1 MIGRTV
7 SHYRILKKLGSGGM
21 GVVYEAEDVNL
32 GRHVAAKFLP
42 EELYRDERALE
53 RFERE
58 ARAASLLNHPN
69 ICAIYEIEED
79 EGKPFLVMELL
90 EGEDLKQRIRGGRV
104 EIEDTLEFGIQIA
117 DALDAAHSEGI
128 VHRDIKPANIFI
140 TKRGQVRLLDFGLA
154 KVSVNDATTMTNGHS
169 IAVGKAGTSKAS
181 PYTDETLTATSV
193 IPGTAI
199 YMSPEQAR
207 GEQLDARSDLFSFGV
222 VLYEMATG
230 QKPFAGRNSTFVV
243 DAILNQKPIT
253 PLKWNPKLPKGFE
266 SVVGKAL
273 EKKRD
278 QRYQNARDLRSDLQQ
293 LKRESESNVTAVSGA
308 KLPSSRGTFSWWS
321 PRHIYLQLGIAGAI
335 AMLLLL
341 TTLWWAQHGK
351 PPVPVAQAQ
360 QQSLSQS
367 QSIAVL
373 PLADVNAVSGSKSL
387 DPLRFALSD
396 GVAAAL
402 TRTRALQVRPVS
414 VSAKFADTNLDAAH
428 AGQELGVATILTGHY
443 LRQDGQLRVTLQ
455 AIDVKSNSVLWESS
469 VAGANENEVQEK
481 LGAQIRQGLMP
492 LLARPAGQ

>member
-21 GVVYEAEDVNL
+21 GVVYEAEDINL

-42 EELYRDERALE
+42 QELYQDERALE

-90 EGEDLKQRIRGGRV
+90 EGEDLKQRIRGGRLDIEEAL
-104 EIEDTLEFGIQIA
+104 EIAIQIA

-154 KVSVNDATTMTNGHS
+154 KVGVHDATTMGNGHGMAS
-169 IAVGKAGTSKAS
+169 IS
-181 PYTDETLTATSV
+181 TDETLTATSV
-193 IPGTAI
+193 IPGTAV

-207 GEQLDARSDLFSFGV
+207 GEQLDGRSDLFSFGV

-230 QKPFAGRNSTFVV
+230 QKPFAGRNSVFIV
-243 DAILNQKPIT
+243 DAILNHKPIT

-266 SVVGKAL
+266 SVIGKAL

-278 QRYQNARDLRSDLQQ
+278 HRYQNARELRGDLQQ
-293 LKRESESNVTAVSGA
+293 LKRESESNVTAVSA
-308 KLPSSRGTFSWWS
+308 TKRLPSARGAFSWWS

-335 AMLLLL
+335 AMLLLV
-341 TTLWWAQHGK
+341 TTLWWAQRGK
-351 PPVPVAQAQ
+351 NPRQ
-360 QQSLSQS
+360 
-367 QSIAVL
+367 L
-373 PLADVNAVSGSKSL
+373 PICRSA
-387 DPLRFALSD
+387 PLRCCRWWMW
-396 GVAAAL
+396 AAV
-402 TRTRALQVRPVS
+402 RTL
-414 VSAKFADTNLDAAH
+414 
-428 AGQELGVATILTGHY
+428 
-443 LRQDGQLRVTLQ
+443 
-455 AIDVKSNSVLWESS
+455 
-469 VAGANENEVQEK
+469 
-481 LGAQIRQGLMP
+481 IRC
-492 LLARPAGQ
+492 ASR